1 MDEDRRNLILHKR
14 VRRIADEHGC
24 SVAEVNAVLDHHP
37 IETNRDQYLKRALA
51 LELLHLDEIVE
62 AFRDKAL
69 VDRDVPSAMVLI
81 KAAERRAT
89 LLGLNPVL
97 GHAVSIVQHPPE
109 NRQTSTD
116 KIEAALNKLIADRRR
131 SEANGNGESH

>member
-1 MDEDRRNLILHKR
+1 MDEKRRDLILHKR

-24 SVAEVNAVLDHHP
+24 SVADVNAVLDHHP
-37 IETNRDQYLKRALA
+37 IETNRDQYLKRELA

-97 GHAVSIVQHPPE
+97 GHAVSIVQHPPAHHE
-109 NRQTSTD
+109 TSTD
-116 KIEAALNKLIADRRR
+116 KIERALNALIEDHVSIAGVGSLDR
-131 SEANGNGESH
+131 S

>member
-1 MDEDRRNLILHKR
+1 MDEERRDLILHKR
-14 VRRIADEHGC
+14 ARRIADEHGC
-24 SVAEVNAVLDHHP
+24 SVADVNAVLDHHP

-69 VDRDVPSAMVLI
+69 ADRDVPSAMVLI

-109 NRQTSTD
+109 HRQTSTD
-116 KIEAALNKLIADRRR
+116 KIEAALNALIEDGKRTK
-131 SEANGNGESH
+131 GQGEPH

>member
-1 MDEDRRNLILHKR
+1 LHKR
-14 VRRIADEHGC
+14 VPRIADEHGC
-24 SVAEVNAVLDHHP
+24 SVADVNSALDNHP

-62 AFRDKAL
+62 AFRHKAL

-109 NRQTSTD
+109 HRQTSTD
-116 KIEAALNKLIADRRR
+116 KIEAALNALIENGKRTR
-131 SEANGNGESH
+131 SQNGQGEPH

>member
-14 VRRIADEHGC
+14 VQRIADEHGC
-24 SVAEVNAVLDHHP
+24 SVAEVNTVLDHHP

-62 AFRDKAL
+62 AFRHKAL

-89 LLGLNPVL
+89 FLGLNPVL
-97 GHAVSIVQHPPE
+97 GHAVSIVQHPPT
-109 NRQTSTD
+109 NKQTSTD
-116 KIEAALNKLIADRRR
+116 RIEAALAALVADRRR
-131 SEANGNGESH
+131 SEANGNGEPH

>member
-1 MDEDRRNLILHKR
+1 MDEERRDRILHKR
-14 VRRIADEHGC
+14 VRRIAEEHGC
-24 SVAEVNAVLDHHP
+24 TVAEVNAVLDHHP
-37 IETNRDQYLKRALA
+37 LEKNRDLYLRRAMA

-109 NRQTSTD
+109 HHETSTD
-116 KIEAALNKLIADRRR
+116 KIERTLAHLIEDQNR
-131 SEANGNGESH
+131 SQNGHEPH

>member
-1 MDEDRRNLILHKR
+1 MDEKRSDLILHKR
-14 VRRIADEHGC
+14 VQRIADEHSC
-24 SVAEVNAVLDHHP
+24 SVKEVHAVLDHHP

-69 VDRDVPSAMVLI
+69 VDHDVPSAMVLI

-97 GHAVSIVQHPPE
+97 GHAVSIIQHAPE
-109 NRQTSTD
+109 HRETSTD
-116 KIEAALNKLIADRRR
+116 RIERALRALTEIN
-131 SEANGNGESH
+131 

>member
-14 VRRIADEHGC
+14 VQRIADEHGC

-97 GHAVSIVQHPPE
+97 GHSVSIVQHAPE
-109 NRQTSTD
+109 HRETSTD
-116 KIEAALNKLIADRRR
+116 RIERALRELT
-131 SEANGNGESH
+131 EARTKNGSNGSAN

>member
-1 MDEDRRNLILHKR
+1 MDEDRRDSILHKR
-14 VRRIADEHGC
+14 VRRIAEEHNC
-24 SVAEVNAVLDHHP
+24 SVAEVNSALDHHP
-37 IETNRDQYLKRALA
+37 LETNRDQYLKRSMA

-97 GHAVSIVQHPPE
+97 GHSVHVVQHPPE
-109 NRQTSTD
+109 HRETSTD
-116 KIEAALNKLIADRRR
+116 KIERAIARLIEDQRR
-131 SEANGNGESH
+131 EANGSGDPH